1 MTESL
6 EERQQAQAECDRKE
20 KRAREI
26 LDRLAHL
33 REGSSVFGRKSSSG
47 RLVSAWDWKIA
58 VEWALGRIGTV
69 CAFILDQRLR
79 RDRSFVAL
87 AGRLE
92 IEPEETVYMY
102 QVGLISFLEQM
113 DRLNR
118 DGIPDDYT
126 EQVAA

>member
-1 MTESL
+1 LTDSL
-6 EERQQAQAECDRKE
+6 EERQREQAECDRKE

-33 REGSSVFGRKSSSG
+33 QEGSSVFGRKSSSG

-58 VEWALGRIGTV
+58 VEWALKRIGPV
-69 CAFILDQRLR
+69 CVFILDQRLR
-79 RDRSFVAL
+79 YDRSFVAL

-92 IEPEETVYMY
+92 IDRNDAVYMF
-102 QVGLISFLEQM
+102 QVGLVSFLEQM

-126 EQVAA
+126 ERIAA